1 MQNREMVAMRLDLIA
16 AKAKQMAED
25 VKHGRLW
32 EGDLSRGLADIQ
44 EQLEAA
50 AREVKTRS

>member
-16 AKAKQMAED
+16 AKAKQMSED